1 MNNNNEKRGSSLKT
15 LTGMFRNTA
24 KTSGKIYYNGTDRD
38 TGIKYFL
45 YKNDDWVE
53 GGTKPYFSLC
63 VDETTLPQAQTP
75 KPETPTPVKFVED

>member
-1 MNNNNEKRGSSLKT
+1 MNNNEKRESSLKT

-45 YKNDDWVE
+45 YKN
-53 GGTKPYFSLC
+53 
-63 VDETTLPQAQTP
+63 
-75 KPETPTPVKFVED
+75 